1 VPSLASNVYVVVV
14 AGVITGFEIAGLL
27 TPVVGVQ
34 AKEVPFVVTIG
45 VKELPKQ
52 ILVPLI
58 APNES
63 VLVNVMVT
71 AVVAVQVVTGFR
83 VTTL

>member
-1 VPSLASNVYVVVV
+1 MPSLASNVYVVVV

-34 AKEVPFVVTIG
+34 AKEVPFVVTVG